1 MPDITPIIMTNEEKL
16 AEQQV
21 IAAYLA
27 FSDHLRAYTT
37 AQMQLMG
44 ATLRATKEATEVT
57 LPPPLKL
64 HTKNHTCKI
73 RYLCPSA

>member
-1 MPDITPIIMTNEEKL
+1 MPTIEPIIMTNEEKS

-37 AQMQLMG
+37 AQMQDMG
-44 ATLRATKEATEVT
+44 TALRMKRAAEVT
-57 LPPPLKL
+57 LPPPLK
-64 HTKNHTCKI
+64 HRDATGH
-73 RYLCPSA
+73 A